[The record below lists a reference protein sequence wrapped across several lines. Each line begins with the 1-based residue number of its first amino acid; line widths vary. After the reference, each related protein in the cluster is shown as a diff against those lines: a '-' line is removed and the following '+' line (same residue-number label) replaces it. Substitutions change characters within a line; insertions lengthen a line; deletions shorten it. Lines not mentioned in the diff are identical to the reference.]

1 MATNTNHIP
10 RSYNLWAAISFVVAT
25 MVGTGV
31 FTSLGYQLDST
42 DSFFSIMLLWA
53 LGGLAAFTGAL
64 SYVAL
69 AMRMPRS
76 GGEYHFFSRLYGPAL
91 AYVAG
96 LITIVVGF
104 AAPIAASAMA
114 FEKYALNIAFLPEYF
129 WSIGLI
135 LFALC
140 IHLFD
145 VKKGGDFTSVAT
157 LIKLVLIVVFIVAG
171 LSYATPQSLEY
182 MPQSR
187 DLDLMMSSGFGVSLV
202 YVTYAY
208 TGWNAAIY
216 VLDEIQNPKR
226 NIPLAILFGT
236 AIVTIIYLLL
246 HFVFLYTTPMEA
258 MVGKIDVAYEP
269 SKNIFGATGGKWIS
283 AIIAVGLIPNVSS
296 MIVSSSRVVR
306 RMGEDYSI
314 LSIFQKT
321 NAKSVPYWALLL
333 IGVLSVSFV
342 LVSTF
347 KETIEYAGFIL
358 SFFGLFTV
366 LGLFL
371 HKHRHPEIPMPFG
384 RWFYPL
390 IPLIFV
396 SIKVL
401 IITYLI
407 WNDPN
412 RIWHGLL
419 TFGIAFLLYFVSTV
433 GQVTSDE

>member
-1 MATNTNHIP
+1 MSQIP
-10 RSYNLWAAISFVVAT
+10 RTYNLQAATSFVVAT

-31 FTSLGYQLDST
+31 FTSLGYQLEAT
-42 DSFFSIMLLWA
+42 DSFFSIMLLWT
-53 LGGLAAFTGAL
+53 LGGIAAFTGAL
-64 SYVAL
+64 SYLAL

-76 GGEYHFFSRLYGPAL
+76 GGEYHFFSRIYGPAL

-96 LITIVVGF
+96 LLTVVVGF

-114 FEKYALNIAFLPEYF
+114 FEKYANNILILPEKI
-129 WSIGLI
+129 WSV
-135 LFALC
+135 ALVLLVAC

-145 VKKGGDFTSVAT
+145 VKKGGDFNVITTV
-157 LIKLVLIVVFIVAG
+157 IKIVLILVFIGAG
-171 LSYATPQSLEY
+171 LFYSNPQALEF
-182 MPQSR
+182 MPQTR

-216 VLDEIQNPKR
+216 VMDEIKNPKR

-236 AIVTIIYLLL
+236 TIVTIIYLLL

-258 MVGKIDVAYEP
+258 MAGKVDVAYEP
-269 SKNIFGATGGKWIS
+269 GKNIFGTTGAKWIS
-283 AIIAVGLIPNVSS
+283 AIIAIGLIPNVSS

-306 RMGEDYSI
+306 RMGEDYRI
-314 LSIFQKT
+314 LSIFQRT
-321 NAKSVPYWALLL
+321 NKNASPYLALLL
-333 IGVLSVSFV
+333 MGGLSLLFV

-347 KETIEYAGFIL
+347 KETVEYAGFIL

-371 HKHRHPEIPMPFG
+371 HHRRHPEIEMPFG
-384 RWFYPL
+384 RWFFPVVPIIYIL
-390 IPLIFV
+390 
-396 SIKVL
+396 IKVL

-407 WNDPN
+407 WDDPN
-412 RIWHGLL
+412 RIWQGAL
-419 TFGIAFLLYFVSTV
+419 TFGIAFVLYWVSGKSATKA
-433 GQVTSDE
+433 

>member
-1 MATNTNHIP
+1 MSQIP
-10 RSYNLWAAISFVVAT
+10 RTYNLPAAISFVIAT

-42 DSFFSIMLLWA
+42 DSFFSIMLLWT
-53 LGGLAAFTGAL
+53 LGGVAAFTGAL

-76 GGEYHFFSRLYGPAL
+76 GGEYHFFSRIYGPAL

-96 LITIVVGF
+96 LLTVVVGF

-114 FEKYALNIAFLPEYF
+114 FEKYANNIFTVPEKLWSVLLVSLVAF
-129 WSIGLI
+129 
-135 LFALC
+135 

-145 VKKGGDFTSVAT
+145 VKKGGDFNVITTAIKIL
-157 LIKLVLIVVFIVAG
+157 LILVFIVAG
-171 LSYATPQSLEY
+171 LLYSNPQALGF
-182 MPQSR
+182 MPQTR
-187 DLDLMMSSGFGVSLV
+187 DLDLMLSSGFGVSLV

-216 VLDEIQNPKR
+216 VLDEIKNPKR

-236 AIVTIIYLLL
+236 GIVTVIYLLL

-258 MVGKIDVAYEP
+258 MVGKTDVAYEP
-269 SKNIFGATGGKWIS
+269 GKNIFGTTGAKWIS
-283 AIIAVGLIPNVSS
+283 AIIAIGLIPNVSS

-306 RMGEDYSI
+306 RMGEDYRI
-314 LSIFQKT
+314 LSIFQRT
-321 NAKSVPYWALLL
+321 NKNASPYLALLL
-333 IGVLSVSFV
+333 MGGLSLLFV

-347 KETIEYAGFIL
+347 KETVEYAGFIL

-366 LGLFL
+366 LGLFI
-371 HKHRHPEIPMPFG
+371 HHHRHPEIEMPFG
-384 RWFYPL
+384 RWFFPIVPIIYIL
-390 IPLIFV
+390 
-396 SIKVL
+396 IKVL

-407 WNDPN
+407 WDDPN
-412 RIWHGLL
+412 RIWHGAL
-419 TFGIAFLLYFVSTV
+419 TFGIAFVLYWVSGKSTNK
-433 GQVTSDE
+433 